1 MRAKFNDQILQFST
15 PNYSFKENY
24 ITLDPLECFVTKCG
38 KVAQIWTQSRDY
50 WLEKIFKLDKFAF

>member
-15 PNYSFKENY
+15 PFLFEENY